1 MKYFSLGQY
10 IKQINRKLFKLR
22 GLHQAQNSLGLGLGG
37 LPWTD
42 IQIQRHHFEAVCL
55 EEGAPFSNS
64 YQLILEVGC
73 GCEAPSKD
81 SCWTRSTV

>member
-22 GLHQAQNSLGLGLGG
+22 GLHQAQNSLGLSLGG